1 MRNEVI
7 VTVSERYAYRA
18 LIAYKK
24 YYTPLGTIITPTSV
38 AFDFMEDAEEFKQ
51 CLCEEFDVKPGNI
64 KIKNSYNEK

>member
-1 MRNEVI
+1 MTKEVI
-7 VTVSERYAYRA
+7 VTVFEDYANIA
-18 LIAYKK
+18 LTAYSK
-24 YYTPLGTIITPTSV
+24 YYTPLGTMITPTSV

>member
-7 VTVSERYAYRA
+7 VTVAEHCTYIA

-24 YYTPLGTIITPTSV
+24 YYTPLGTMITPTSV

-51 CLCEEFDVKPGNI
+51 CLCEEFDANPDDI